1 MCFTTKSVRICGIDD
16 AGRGSMLGPL
26 VIAGISLEKRK
37 LKMLS
42 SLGVKDSKKLSPKS
56 RENLYKKILEI
67 ADDYYITK
75 IPPRSIDA
83 SVKKHCLNDLE
94 AKYMAKVVSKLT
106 PDTSYVDS
114 CDVNP
119 SRFGKEI
126 SKLSD
131 NHKIKSYHHAD
142 SRFVIVSAA
151 SILAKVSRDRVIAK
165 LRKEHNLGSGYPSDS
180 KTVKFVTK
188 YYKKNHAMPS
198 FVRKSWKPVQHI
210 VSNS

>member
-1 MCFTTKSVRICGIDD
+1 MQICGVDD

-26 VIAGISLEKRK
+26 VIAGISLDKRK
-37 LKMLS
+37 LRKLS

-67 ADDYYITK
+67 VDDYYITK

-83 SVKKHCLNDLE
+83 SVKKHCLNSLE
-94 AKYMAKVVSKLT
+94 AKYMAKVVLKLS

-119 SRFGKEI
+119 KRFGLEI
-126 SKLSD
+126 SKLSN

-151 SILAKVSRDRVIAK
+151 SILAKVTRDRAIGK
-165 LRKEHNLGSGYPSDS
+165 LQKNHNLGSGYPSDS

-188 YYKKNHAMPS
+188 YYKTNHVMPS
-198 FVRKSWKPVQHI
+198 FVRKSWKPVQKI
-210 VSNS
+210 IERN